1 MARPESEPKTPLAAR
16 LRALR
21 KAVGDPDRDEVAEKI
36 GVGKST
42 LASYE
47 RGESE
52 PSASALA
59 AYRNVFGANVL
70 WIVSGD
76 GQMFSDQAKGP
87 APKGPMDPELLE
99 IIYKSVEMVHKAAR
113 LKTPPHKLAVVAAEM
128 YNELLG
134 RVVDVRDKAIV
145 GAVIP
150 VLGNELRERLQEAT
164 SEPGSGKR
172 SAS

>member
-1 MARPESEPKTPLAAR
+1 
-16 LRALR
+16 LR
-21 KAVGDPDRDEVAEKI
+21 KAVGDPDRDEVASKI

-59 AYRNVFGANVL
+59 AYKNIFGANIL
-70 WIVSGD
+70 WIVSGE
-76 GQMFSDQAKGP
+76 GQMFADATKAS
-87 APKGPMDPELLE
+87 APDRPMDPELLE
-99 IIYKSVEMVHKAAR
+99 AIYKNVEMVHRAAD
-113 LKTPPHKLAVVAAEM
+113 LKTPPHRLALLAAEM

-134 RVVDVRDKAIV
+134 RVADVRDKAIV
-145 GAVIP
+145 NAVLP
-150 VLGNELRERLQEAT
+150 VLGDELKERLKEAAND
-164 SEPGSGKR
+164 PGTGKR

>member
-21 KAVGDPDRDEVAEKI
+21 KAVGDPDRDEVAGQI

-59 AYRNVFGANVL
+59 AYRNIFGANVL
-70 WIVSGD
+70 WIVSGE
-76 GQMFSDQAKGP
+76 GEMFSDQAKAP
-87 APKGPMDPELLE
+87 APSRPMDPELLE
-99 IIYKSVEMVHKAAR
+99 AIYKKIEMVHRAAE
-113 LKTPPHKLAVVAAEM
+113 LKTPPHKLAVLAAEM

-134 RVVDVRDKAIV
+134 RVADVRDKAIV
-145 GAVIP
+145 NAVLP
-150 VLGNELRERLQEAT
+150 VLATELRERLREAA

>member
-1 MARPESEPKTPLAAR
+1 MARPESEPKTALAAR

-21 KAVGDPDRDEVAEKI
+21 KAIGDPDRDEVASKI

-59 AYRNVFGANVL
+59 AYKNVFGANVL
-70 WIVSGD
+70 WIVSGE
-76 GQMFSDQAKGP
+76 GEMFADPAHGP
-87 APKGPMDPELLE
+87 APNRQMDPELLE
-99 IIYKSVEMVHKAAR
+99 IMYKNIEMVHRAAN
-113 LKTPPHKLAVVAAEM
+113 LKTPPHKLAVLAAEM

-145 GAVIP
+145 NAVIP
-150 VLGNELRERLQEAT
+150 VLGDELEERVKEAMRK
-164 SEPGSGKR
+164 PGTGKR